1 MHYKINTQKYHWPL
15 NKNENFLNLKNGETM
30 NKTLLLPILFTGC
43 AEINKLKDDLNALT
57 NSFVVSTFY
66 IGTEEFSDDRVDL
79 STIEEMQ
86 GTQAV
91 TYLVSAEVMDGSAP
105 SPVTSAIVDIS
116 TDNGTS
122 ASFTEDAGG
131 LYRANE
137 DDGLSYQDGELVTV
151 TANDG
156 EDHTISV
163 VAPIAPSFDI
173 ADEHPLNTELS
184 IDITGQDF
192 DSALVFVAHFPSAQ
206 IVFTNKPGN
215 FTELYDFAYPDETS
229 TEVSVTIPADSFS
242 EDGIYVISLGGV
254 VAGEADDMV
263 NVNTALSSVLATKM
277 AFDVVCVPTCLAE

>member
-1 MHYKINTQKYHWPL
+1 
-15 NKNENFLNLKNGETM
+15 
-30 NKTLLLPILFTGC
+30 
-43 AEINKLKDDLNALT
+43 
-57 NSFVVSTFY
+57 VVSTFY

-105 SPVTSAIVDIS
+105 SPVTGAIVDID
-116 TDNGTS
+116 TDSGTS

-156 EDHTISV
+156 EDHIISV
-163 VAPIAPSFDI
+163 VAPIAPLFDI
-173 ADEHPLNTELS
+173 ADEHPSNTELS

-192 DSALVFVAHFPSAQ
+192 DSALVFVAHFPSGE
-206 IVFTNKPGN
+206 IVYTNKPSD

-254 VAGEADDMV
+254 VAGEADDMD

-277 AFDVVCVPTCLAE
+277 AFDVVCVPVCLPPEIEE